1 MAFQIQS
8 WQSNQLNR
16 ILDLIDLI
24 YLIDSIDLN
33 IAPGALWRPLAGQVL
48 PGANVKSSTSIKSIK
63 PITFNIML
71 LI

>member
-1 MAFQIQS
+1 MKS
-8 WQSNQLNR
+8 HLSNQLNL
-16 ILDLIDLI
+16 ILDLI
-24 YLIDSIDLN
+24 YLIDLIDLN